1 MQSGTGSPLVSVVM
15 PTFNRAQLLERA
27 LASALKQTYRKL
39 EIIVVDDASR
49 DDTAAVVRNAGDDRV
64 RYIRH
69 DANKGGSAARNTGI
83 RAALGEYI
91 AFLDDDDEWEPAKTE
106 EQLKVLAHE
115 DYDAVLCTSD
125 EHGERLSKFD
135 GKKTVDLEDLR
146 HGRFTAGGTG
156 VLLARADVVRATM
169 FDETLPRYQDWDVFI
184 RIGQKYRIGYLNKP
198 FVRYNEGAHDRISN
212 KILNV
217 PAAALENE
225 LRMLHK
231 HRAFLGENW
240 FRWHVCRFMLY
251 GIKYRTDKTAHVL
264 YMVKH
269 YGASAVLKVLAR
281 RLWQKVTHGF

>member
-1 MQSGTGSPLVSVVM
+1 M
-15 PTFNRAQLLERA
+15 PTFNRARLLERA
-27 LASALKQTYRKL
+27 LASALNQTYRRL
-39 EIIVVDDASR
+39 EVIVVDDASP
-49 DDTAAVVRNAGDDRV
+49 DNTPVVVRNAADDRV

-83 RAALGEYI
+83 RAARGEYI
-91 AFLDDDDEWEPAKTE
+91 AFLDDDDEWEPEKTE
-106 EQLKVLAHE
+106 EQLKSLMNGNF
-115 DYDAVLCTSD
+115 DAVLCTSD

-146 HGRFTAGGTG
+146 RGRFTAGGTG
-156 VLLARADVVRATM
+156 VLLARADVVRATL

-184 RIGQKYRIGYLNKP
+184 RIGQQYRIGYVNKP

-212 KILNV
+212 RILNL

-231 HRAFLGENW
+231 HRAFLGEKW

-251 GIKYRTDKTAHVL
+251 GIKYRRDKAAHL
-264 YMVKH
+264 MYMVRH
-269 YGASAVLKVLAR
+269 YGAGAVLKVFAR
-281 RLWQKVTHGF
+281 RLWQKATHGF